1 MRNTDAGIKR
11 IVQKRSR
18 PGANAGQ
25 ELEKAQKCL
34 GFYVEPCL
42 KLAEFN
48 VPRRF
53 AKNKHNLNFFLF
65 VCLRAQAQLGN
76 GVNNTLV
83 WTPVCSSVGILT
95 RPGPLSAAGS
105 PLFFRSAL
113 QVVSAGNGGPSC
125 FLLAKHLSKQRAS
138 LTCQRR

>member
-1 MRNTDAGIKR
+1 MRNADAGIKR

-53 AKNKHNLNFFLF
+53 AKQTQSFLCFSLFACEPRHN
-65 VCLRAQAQLGN
+65 
-76 GVNNTLV
+76 
-83 WTPVCSSVGILT
+83 
-95 RPGPLSAAGS
+95 
-105 PLFFRSAL
+105 
-113 QVVSAGNGGPSC
+113 
-125 FLLAKHLSKQRAS
+125 
-138 LTCQRR
+138 